1 MEFKN
6 IQFETK
12 GSSAHIRIHR
22 PPANVMNIPTID
34 EINAALALI
43 EKDRQI
49 ACVVF
54 SGSGDK
60 LFSTGVDIKDH
71 TRDNVKAMLQ
81 SFHRIFRTLAASD
94 KITIASVQG
103 YCLGGA
109 MELATFCDFL
119 IAADNSV
126 FGQPEIKV
134 GCYPPVAAAWLPKL
148 IGSRKAFE
156 ITMLGENISALEAL
170 NMGLVNKV
178 VPVDRLTAETEDLIK
193 KLSALSSVVLK
204 KTKQALVAG
213 MNKNFIQ
220 ALDEAENIYLEQLV
234 QTEDI
239 AEGIAAFMEK
249 RKPVWKNK

>member
-6 IQFETK
+6 ILFESK
-12 GSSAHIRIHR
+12 GSAAYIRIHR
-22 PPANVMNIPTID
+22 PPTNVMNLPTID
-34 EINAALALI
+34 EINAALTMI
-43 EKDRQI
+43 EKDSQI
-49 ACVVF
+49 AWIVF
-54 SGSGDK
+54 SGTGDK
-60 LFSTGVDIKDH
+60 SFSTGVDIKDH

-103 YCLGGA
+103 YCFGGG
-109 MELATFCDFL
+109 MELAVFCDFL

-134 GCYPPVAAAWLPKL
+134 GCYPPVATAWLPKL
-148 IGSRKAFE
+148 IGSKRAFE
-156 ITMLGENISALEAL
+156 ITMLGENISAQEAL
-170 NMGLVNKV
+170 NMGLVTKV

-193 KLSALSSVVLK
+193 KLSNLSSVVLK
-204 KTKQALVAG
+204 KTKQALAAG
-213 MNKNFIQ
+213 MDKNFIQ
-220 ALDEAENIYLEQLV
+220 ALDEAEKIYLEQLV

-239 AEGIAAFMEK
+239 TEGIAAFMEK